1 MAEKTAA
8 EGAVRLTSDRRA
20 TQTGWGQSEDRER
33 THETGFDR
41 HMVRPVALT
50 ALMKLLDGLSNAARK

>member
-33 THETGFDR
+33 THETGFDHR
-41 HMVRPVALT
+41 MVKPVAPT
-50 ALMKLLDGLSNAARK
+50 ALMKLLARLSDAARK